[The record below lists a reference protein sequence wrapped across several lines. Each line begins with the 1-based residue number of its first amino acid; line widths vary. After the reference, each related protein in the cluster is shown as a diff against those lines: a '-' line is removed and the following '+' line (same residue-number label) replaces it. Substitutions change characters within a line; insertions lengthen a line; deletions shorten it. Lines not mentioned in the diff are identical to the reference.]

1 MNLAKSIPSVSEL
14 TWRIKDVL
22 EGEFSDVRVSGEVS
36 KPLRSSN
43 GHLYFTLKDDGA
55 AISCVAWKST
65 VDRFKLDV
73 AHGQQINVSG
83 DVQVFAPR
91 GQYQIIVK
99 SVEQAGEGALQL
111 AYEKLKTKLKEEG
124 LFDESLKKSLPEFPK
139 VIGVVTS
146 ETGAAFQDI
155 RSTLEKRYPLARVL
169 LYHAAVQGVAAAG
182 EIARGIHWFHEHKAA
197 DVLIIGRGGGSLED
211 LWPFNEEVVARAI
224 SNCEIPVISAVGHET
239 DFSISDFVADVRAA
253 TPTQAAVLAT
263 PDVNDLRLSLDGMV
277 RQAERS
283 ILQRI
288 SQSQVTITRMLKS
301 HALLV
306 VTDKIRAHKEAV
318 KVHGLQINS
327 LVRNRLSRLSDHV
340 QSLTK
345 STRPTLQLKHIN
357 LRNRVD
363 QLKRNI
369 GDIEKVKVANQF
381 EIWQRIDFRLQK
393 INPTEPLNRGYTRI
407 TQTGQWI
414 RTKNQMDESK
424 EFEIHWKDGVLLQN
438 PSTKTSGK

>member
-14 TWRIKDVL
+14 TWHIKDVL

-111 AYEKLKTKLKEEG
+111 AYEKLKAKLKEEG

-139 VIGVVTS
+139 IIGVVTS

-169 LYHAAVQGVAAAG
+169 LFHAAVQGVAAAG
-182 EIARGIHWFHEHKAA
+182 EIARGIHWFNEQKAA

-318 KVHGLQINS
+318 KAHGFQINS

-345 STRPTLQLKHIN
+345 STRPTLQLKHLN

-363 QLKRNI
+363 LLKRNI
-369 GDIEKVKVANQF
+369 GDIEKDKVANQF

-393 INPTEPLNRGYTRI
+393 INPTEPLNRGFTRI

-438 PSTKTSGK
+438 PSTNTSGK